1 MQITISDLGKKFGP
15 EWIFRNLSYQIN
27 SNDKV
32 VILGGNGSGKST
44 LLQMLSGFV
53 GPNEGKIIYANN
65 NASSGKA
72 TFSSSSP
79 PEAHL
84 VVAENI
90 NPEKLRTY
98 VSFASPYLQ
107 LVEDF
112 TLRETIEHSRI
123 FKPFVN
129 NLQINDV
136 IELTGLSHTKNKF
149 VKQFSSG
156 MKQRLKLALAILC
169 DTPLLLLDEPVSN
182 LDKEAIQWYKKLI
195 TEHSSNRT
203 VVICSN
209 NIEEEYFLCD
219 KKLNV
224 MDFKPQPKLR

>member
-1 MQITISDLGKKFGP
+1 MQITITHLGKKFGP

-27 SNDKV
+27 ANEKI

-53 GPNEGKIIYANN
+53 SPNEGEIIYSADHQLIN
-65 NASSGKA
+65 S
-72 TFSSSSP
+72 
-79 PEAHL
+79 
-84 VVAENI
+84 EN
-90 NPEKLRTY
+90 LRTF

-112 TLRETIEHSRI
+112 TLKETIEHSRI

-129 NLQINDV
+129 NLQTADV
-136 IELTGLSHTKNKF
+136 IELMGLAHTKDKF
-149 VKQFSSG
+149 IKQFSSG
-156 MKQRLKLALAILC
+156 MKQRLKLGLAILC

-182 LDKEAIQWYKKLI
+182 LDKEAIQWYKNLI
-195 TEHSSNRT
+195 TTHSSNRT
-203 VVICSN
+203 IVICSN

-224 MDFKPQPKLR
+224 MDFKLKKQEKEA